1 MIRGYRLWYATLC
14 LKSES
19 KVTRPVKNLW
29 WEGENLYTT
38 YADGA
43 QETVCFE
50 GPTLMTTNY
59 GDQDALIVE
68 NSTIGQVQMFRSRQ
82 EIQKYRDLLA
92 NSIRL
97 RDIFDTLTMYLN
109 GNPSVS
115 EAVASDLCDKVDYDN
130 GDED

>member
-1 MIRGYRLWYATLC
+1 
-14 LKSES
+14 
-19 KVTRPVKNLW
+19 
-29 WEGENLYTT
+29 
-38 YADGA
+38 
-43 QETVCFE
+43 
-50 GPTLMTTNY
+50 MTTNY

>member
-1 MIRGYRLWYATLC
+1 MPEEST
-14 LKSES
+14 ES
-19 KVTRPVKNLW
+19 KVTRPVKNFW
-29 WEGENLYTT
+29 WEGEDLYTT

-50 GPTLMTTNY
+50 GAYIKSMIPNY

-97 RDIFDTLTMYLN
+97 RDIFDTLTLYLN
-109 GNPSVS
+109 GDPSVS
-115 EAVASDLCDKVDYDN
+115 EAVASDLCDKIDYDN